1 MLPYSVTFL
10 VGWSLLFVAWMLL
23 GWPFGP
29 GAPTSL
35 AVGGTQP

>member
-10 VGWSLLFVAWMLL
+10 LAWSALFVAWLLL

-29 GAPTSL
+29 GAPTVL
-35 AVGGTQP
+35 PVAAAAG